1 MNLEELE
8 KSIKEIIQ
16 LVEKLDEKYRQKCF
30 EILLDFHL
38 RHELGLMTGPEAV
51 EKEKKLPS
59 EKEEFVIPIDVRAF
73 LQSNNILEESL
84 QKLFLMHKNE
94 IRPIYKI
101 TATKRAAAQVQI
113 ALLTALE
120 NALHGP
126 GSKFEF
132 STETV
137 RQVCKDHKVYDAANF
152 KKIFKDNEKYFK
164 SLDDEEHI
172 ELSPE
177 GKTELAEVISLVTT
191 K

>member
-1 MNLEELE
+1 MSLEELE

-30 EILLDFHL
+30 EILLNFHL
-38 RHELGLMTGPEAV
+38 RHELGLMTESEVV
-51 EKEKKLPS
+51 EKEKLPS
-59 EKEEFVIPIDVRAF
+59 EKDEFVIPIDVRAF

-84 QKLFLMHKNE
+84 QKLFLMHRNE

-120 NALHGP
+120 NALHGS

-132 STETV
+132 STEAV
-137 RQVCKDHKVYDAANF
+137 RQVCKDHKVYDSANF